1 MDRVHFKGVAQRCS
15 IKSSGSIYRDRM
27 EPLRFSIS
35 MGGYMKIKILL
46 VDDHKI
52 LREGICSLLREYN
65 DMAVVGEAADG
76 KTAIRLVKELSPQ
89 VVIMD
94 ISMPDMNGIDATRR
108 ILSSFPDIK
117 VIALSMHYDKQ
128 FVSEIFKAGASG
140 YLIKDSAFD
149 DLEQAVRVVMEGKT
163 YINPRI
169 ASLVVE
175 SLITQTGSNAA
186 ASLSLLTD
194 REREVLQLIAE
205 GKSTRQIA
213 QQLSVSTK
221 TIESHRRQVMGKL
234 NMRNVAELTRYAIRE
249 GLTSV

>member
-1 MDRVHFKGVAQRCS
+1 
-15 IKSSGSIYRDRM
+15 
-27 EPLRFSIS
+27 
-35 MGGYMKIKILL
+35 MKIKILL

-52 LREGICSLLREYN
+52 LRDGICSLVKGYP
-65 DMAVVGEAADG
+65 DMEVIGEAADG
-76 KTAIRLVKELSPQ
+76 RTALRLVEELSPD

-94 ISMPDMNGIDATRR
+94 ISMPDLNGIDATRK
-108 ILSSFPDIK
+108 INADYPNIK

-140 YLIKDSAFD
+140 YLLKECAFD
-149 DLEQAVRVVMEGKT
+149 ELEHAIRVVMENKT
-163 YINPRI
+163 FINPQI

-175 SLITQTGSNAA
+175 SLINQPATANHKAF
-186 ASLSLLTD
+186 SLLTE

-205 GKSTRQIA
+205 GKSTKQIA
-213 QQLSVSTK
+213 THLYVSAK

-234 NMRNVAELTRYAIRE
+234 NIRNVAELTKYAIRE